1 MSFSETRALELLR
14 AMAGPSATFHDGQ
27 LEAIK
32 NLAGKRSKSLVVQR
46 TGWGKSA
53 VYFIAT
59 RLLRDEGAGPTLLVS
74 PLLALMRNQIE
85 MANRTGVTAM
95 TINSSNRDEHERV
108 EVALREDQVD
118 ILLISPERLNNTKF
132 RAELLGLVAAKSGLV
147 VIDEA
152 HCISD
157 WGHDFRPD
165 YRRIVDVLSLLPDG
179 VPALATTATA
189 NDRVVEDLQAQ
200 LGSNL
205 ETLRGSLERESLCL
219 SVIADLPSQSQR
231 MAWLAQNLDSLPGS
245 GIIYTLTIRDADRV
259 AGWLQQRGIN
269 ALAYSGDLE
278 TDFRLDVEARLLSNE
293 VKVVVAT
300 SALGMG
306 FDKPDVGFVIHY
318 QSPSSSIAYYQQ
330 VGRAGR
336 AVDTSYGILMAA
348 DEDKEIQDYFIETA
362 FPLQRDS
369 EAVVE
374 LLAHAGEPM
383 REPGILSKVN
393 IRQSRL
399 RGLLKVLEVEGVVER
414 DRQGWLRTLNS
425 WSYDTERVN
434 RVTQQRRQE
443 QAAMRDYV
451 STKKCLME
459 FLRRELDDSGAGPCG
474 RCANCTGNRWDVDL
488 DPQLV
493 REAHAFLRSQDL
505 AIEPRLRWPS
515 GLDEPHGVIPEE
527 LRHEEGR
534 ILSLYSDGGWGK
546 MVKQGKSET
555 GVFSDELVR
564 AAAQLLRRWRPQ
576 PAPRWVTCIPS
587 LNHPELVAS
596 FAERLAAELH
606 LPFRPVVHKTR
617 HTQPQKEM
625 ENSAM
630 QVKNIWGAFAVSGAL
645 ARDPVLLI
653 DDMIDSR
660 WTLAVVARDLR
671 AGGSGAVIP
680 FALADSRGR

>member
-1 MSFSETRALELLR
+1 
-14 AMAGPSATFHDGQ
+14 
-27 LEAIK
+27 
-32 NLAGKRSKSLVVQR
+32 
-46 TGWGKSA
+46 
-53 VYFIAT
+53 
-59 RLLRDEGAGPTLLVS
+59 
-74 PLLALMRNQIE
+74 
-85 MANRTGVTAM
+85 
-95 TINSSNRDEHERV
+95 
-108 EVALREDQVD
+108 
-118 ILLISPERLNNTKF
+118 
-132 RAELLGLVAAKSGLV
+132 
-147 VIDEA
+147 
-152 HCISD
+152 
-157 WGHDFRPD
+157 
-165 YRRIVDVLSLLPDG
+165 
-179 VPALATTATA
+179 
-189 NDRVVEDLQAQ
+189 
-200 LGSNL
+200 
-205 ETLRGSLERESLCL
+205 
-219 SVIADLPSQSQR
+219 
-231 MAWLAQNLDSLPGS
+231 
-245 GIIYTLTIRDADRV
+245 
-259 AGWLQQRGIN
+259 
-269 ALAYSGDLE
+269 
-278 TDFRLDVEARLLSNE
+278 
-293 VKVVVAT
+293 VAT

-374 LLAHAGEPM
+374 LLAHAGETM
-383 REPGILSKVN
+383 RETDILSKVN

-425 WSYDTERVN
+425 WSYDTERVK

-451 STKKCLME
+451 STKECLME
-459 FLRRELDDSGAGPCG
+459 FLRRELDDSDAGPCG

-493 REAHAFLRSQDL
+493 REAHAYLRSQDL

-534 ILSLYSDGGWGK
+534 ILSLYNDGSWGK

-587 LNHPELVAS
+587 LNHPELVPS

-645 ARDPVLLI
+645 AKDPVLLI

-660 WTLAVVARDLR
+660 WTLAVVARGLR